1 MQYFME
7 YGVEKP
13 LHVKP
18 RNRTRSRACPSDVS
32 KMTKAKAKK
41 KKQTKKHRKEYHKEK
56 MKEGPAH
63 PQLHD
68 FFFKCCQINKDRYK
82 NLSKTSVMRWIPW

>member
-41 KKQTKKHRKEYHKEK
+41 KKKKTHRKEYHKEK
-56 MKEGPAH
+56 
-63 PQLHD
+63 
-68 FFFKCCQINKDRYK
+68 
-82 NLSKTSVMRWIPW
+82 

>member
-41 KKQTKKHRKEYHKEK
+41 KKKKNTERNTTKKK
-56 MKEGPAH
+56 
-63 PQLHD
+63 
-68 FFFKCCQINKDRYK
+68 
-82 NLSKTSVMRWIPW
+82 